1 MKKHLYTLT
10 ALVMLASI
18 VLAACGG
25 AATPASGNVDVIP
38 EPADNGERVTINWFV
53 GLGTG
58 TNPEQIA
65 VQEDVV
71 ADFNASQDQIE
82 LVLEVVPYD
91 AAYDTLA
98 TQISSGGGPDIV
110 GPVGWSGSAAFYG
123 NWLDLAPYIESSGFD
138 TGIFDPALA
147 ASYQTEE
154 GQVGLPFAVF
164 PAAVYYVPAFFD
176 EVGLNYPPSTYG
188 EKYVMPDGSE
198 VDWSW
203 DTLRTIARLLTVDVN
218 GLNSTEAGF
227 DRFQIAQVGYY
238 PTQQTHVLFQG
249 TYIAGAA
256 DIVSGNAK
264 GEYKSDIPES
274 WKEANKW
281 IYDGMWGEQPFIAT
295 GPLAIAP
302 EFGNGNVF
310 NSAKAAMAAMPLWST
325 CCLEDFA
332 ASGHEFQA
340 AAMPVGADGE
350 VHSRVD
356 ADTYRILKNS
366 EHPDEA
372 FTVLSYLITT
382 GADKLLPV
390 YGAMPA
396 IASKTD
402 AFFAIKS
409 EEFPFVTPETWEV
422 FEAGL
427 AYPDSPSAEQYQPNW
442 NEAWARQQT
451 FYDLIL
457 NTPPDQ
463 LDFDAEWQKMV
474 DDLNTIYNK

>member
-1 MKKHLYTLT
+1 MKKNLYTLI
-10 ALVMLASI
+10 AVVMLASI

-25 AATPASGNVDVIP
+25 GGTSAPGDSPAPGSGEQTQI
-38 EPADNGERVTINWFV
+38 RWFV

-58 TNPEQIA
+58 TNPEQIS
-65 VQEDVV
+65 VQEEVV

-98 TQISSGGGPDIV
+98 TQLASGSGPDIV

-123 NWLDLAPYIESSGFD
+123 QWLDLAQYIEESGFD
-138 TGIFDPALA
+138 TSIFDPALA

-176 EVGLNYPPSTYG
+176 EAGLNYPPSSYG

-198 VDWSW
+198 VVWSW
-203 DTLRTIARLLTVDVN
+203 DTLRDIARLLTVDVN

-227 DRFQIAQVGYY
+227 DRHNIVQVGYN
-238 PTQQTHVLFQG
+238 PTEQTHVLFQG
-249 TYIAGAA
+249 TYLAGAA
-256 DIVSGNAK
+256 DIVSGDAPGNYESA
-264 GEYKSDIPES
+264 IPES

-295 GPLAIAP
+295 GPLAAAP

-310 NSAKAAMAAMPLWST
+310 NSAKAAMAAMPLWMT
-325 CCLEDFA
+325 CCLEDFVA
-332 ASGHEFQA
+332 NGNEFQA
-340 AAMPVGADGE
+340 GAMPVGADGE

-356 ADTYRILKNS
+356 ADTYRILKS
-366 EHPDEA
+366 SKHPAEA

-382 GADKLLPV
+382 GADKLLPI

-396 IASKTD
+396 IPSKTE
-402 AFFAIKS
+402 AFFATKS
-409 EEFPFVTPETWEV
+409 EEFPFVTPE
-422 FEAGL
+422 
-427 AYPDSPSAEQYQPNW
+427 
-442 NEAWARQQT
+442 
-451 FYDLIL
+451 
-457 NTPPDQ
+457 
-463 LDFDAEWQKMV
+463 
-474 DDLNTIYNK
+474 